1 LATVGNNDFDR
12 LVAGGDVDTALDLF
26 AASWL
31 PILFATLTGLV
42 ATLLAVVAVSLVAEY
57 LAARAGQR
65 RRQVM
70 SMRGAGAH
78 GYGIHG

>member
-1 LATVGNNDFDR
+1 
-12 LVAGGDVDTALDLF
+12 VDTALDLF

-65 RRQVM
+65 RRRVL

-78 GYGIHG
+78 GYGTVLSLGERLPVEYEPAID